1 MDTATLTITGQ
12 VVTGSTRVLPRH
24 ELANFDLTCS
34 TTDAPGVPLALVRV
48 TVRGREYERFSA
60 MAQRGIV
67 DGKRVTVT
75 GRFRPHE
82 SERGLY
88 RLDVEAWEVR
98 IDGHGIGHGS
108 TSSKQK
114 GE

>member
-1 MDTATLTITGQ
+1 MDTATITITGQ
-12 VVTGSTRVLPRH
+12 IVRGSTRVHPRH

-34 TTDAPGVPLALVRV
+34 TSDAPGVPLTLVRV
-48 TVRGREYERFSA
+48 TVRGREFDRFA
-60 MAQRGIV
+60 RFANNEIGGR
-67 DGKRVTVT
+67 RVTVT

-98 IDGHGIGHGS
+98 IDGHGISHGGA
-108 TSSKQK
+108 SSKRN